1 MVKVIFEN
9 EKTVE
14 EEDLNLT
21 LLEMSL
27 KHGIKHAHICKGK
40 ARCSTCRVIIL
51 ENPNNLLPRNS
62 LETNLAKTKG
72 FECNI
77 RLACQARIKGEVK
90 LRRLVLDDH
99 DIKLAGKTSQSTGR
113 EAHLAVLFSD
123 LRNYTAFS
131 ENQLPYDVIHFLN
144 RYFYS
149 MGNAIF
155 KHNGHIDKYM
165 GDGIMALFGLSES
178 SPETICLNAVS
189 AALDMIKNLDSLN
202 QYAGKYCEHKYKM
215 GIGIHFGEMIV
226 GDLGHPD
233 KIEFTAIGDTVNMAS
248 RIESATKEAQASI
261 LISEK
266 AFSHIKDKIETGKVI
281 ETELKGKEGLYKL
294 HEVKGTL

>member
-1 MVKVIFEN
+1 MVKVIYEN
-9 EKTVE
+9 EATIE

-27 KHGIKHAHICKGK
+27 KHGIKHAHICGGK

-62 LETNLAKTKG
+62 VETSLAKTKG

-77 RLACQARIKGEVK
+77 RLACQSKIKGEVK

-99 DIKLAGKTSQSTGR
+99 DIKLAGKPSQSTGR
-113 EAHLAVLFSD
+113 EAHMAVLFSD
-123 LRNYTAFS
+123 LRNFTAFS

-149 MGNAIF
+149 MGNAIL
-155 KHNGHIDKYM
+155 KQNGHIDKYM

-178 SPETICLNAVS
+178 NPETICLNAVS
-189 AALDMIKNLDSLN
+189 AALNMIDKLDSLN
-202 QYAGKYCEHKYKM
+202 QYAGKDCEQKFKM
-215 GIGIHFGEMIV
+215 GIGIHFGEMII
-226 GDLGHPD
+226 GDVGHPD
-233 KIEFTAIGDTVNMAS
+233 KIQFTAIGDTVNMAS
-248 RIESATKEAQASI
+248 RIESATKDAQASI

-266 AFSHIKDKIETGKVI
+266 AYCHIKDKIRTGKVI
-281 ETELKGKEGLYKL
+281 ETELKGKEGLHKL
-294 HEVKGTL
+294 HEVKGIL